1 HIPAAVVEQ
10 LRVFRRPDQMPSQRP
25 RLEAAALVEF
35 AKMRNRLLNNPPPHP
50 NTAHQTPITVDLPI
64 LLACRVAQIHAP
76 NRIRGAAFEKYPW
89 SPLHAKIA
97 LSPLSTTQ
105 PFDPTQPVRQ
115 IGSPKQPQVAQ
126 VGLKYQLAPLGGSV
140 QIERIRPRPPPHEKL
155 N

>member
-1 HIPAAVVEQ
+1 VYIAKLARTLDADAFQANRHCHIPAAVVEQ

-76 NRIRGAAFEKYPW
+76 NRIRVAALEKYPW
-89 SPLHAKIA
+89 SPLHAKIG
-97 LSPLSTTQ
+97 LSPLPNPLIPLSRC
-105 PFDPTQPVRQ
+105 DK
-115 IGSPKQPQVAQ
+115 S
-126 VGLKYQLAPLGGSV
+126 APLSS
-140 QIERIRPRPPPHEKL
+140 L
-155 N
+155 